1 MANCSQCQKNV
12 IWGKYCADCKDQLN
26 GTFGSA
32 WTPGQTKFKAENVR
46 AALLHLTP
54 LPALYAALWDVGA
67 QARSD
72 LSATWLC
79 FLYLVPALIIRFRPK
94 STDFERRHANT
105 FINLQISLLIY
116 VLVIVG
122 AYYGAFSVSGNDAN
136 NINGYDYSGAPYLIT
151 VATVGA
157 AFVLVFSSFIMLPL
171 AASLKALKG
180 DDFRYPI
187 AIRFLK

>member
-12 IWGKYCADCKDQLN
+12 IWVKYCAACKDQLN
-26 GTFGSA
+26 GTVGSA

-54 LPALYAALWDVGA
+54 LPALYAALWA
-67 QARSD
+67 SLD
-72 LSATWLC
+72 LSASWLF
-79 FLYLVPALIIRFRPK
+79 FLYVVPAFIIRFRPK

-116 VLVIVG
+116 ILVLFG
-122 AYYGAFSVSGNDAN
+122 AYYGAFSASGYDTNKF
-136 NINGYDYSGAPYLIT
+136 NGLDYSGAPYLIT

-157 AFVLVFSSFIMLPL
+157 AFVLVFSSFIILPL